1 MAAPAPAST
10 PGIGLSSVTRLTQ
23 RSDLFFAICL
33 VSILAVLI
41 LPVPG
46 ALLSV
51 LIAANLSLATLVLMV
66 SIYTKEP
73 LEFSTFPSL
82 LLVTTLFRLS
92 LNVAST
98 RLILLT
104 GTGGS
109 VIETFGEFV
118 VGGEVVVGLV
128 IFLILVIIQM
138 VVITKGAGRI
148 SEVAARFTLDA
159 MPGKQMAIDADLN
172 AGLISEKDAR
182 ERREKIA
189 SEAEFYGSMDG
200 ASKFVKGDA
209 IAGLIITVINL
220 IAGIIIGMT
229 IMGLDFST
237 AVTTFSILTVGDGL
251 VSQIPSLLIAI
262 GSGMLVTK
270 ARSDKNIGQELTK
283 EFFIKPKAIAVAASM
298 ILFLVL
304 VPGMPFLPFATI
316 SGLMWLLYH
325 KVRNNES
332 EEAAIQQQQEKVE
345 EEEVEEK
352 IEDLIATDRIGI
364 EIGYRLIPLVDKD
377 RNGTLLDRI
386 TALRKQL
393 AREQGLLIPPIR
405 LKDNIQL
412 GPNAYRIMIYGNE
425 VATGELM
432 SDRLLAIDG
441 GNVAGALQGI
451 ETKEP
456 AFGLDA
462 VWIEQS
468 RRGEAEGF
476 GYAVTDPASV
486 FITHLTQVLGKHA
499 ADVLNREDVQ
509 TMLNSMKR
517 EVPAL
522 VKDVEENVKL
532 GQVQKVLALLLDEHV
547 PLTNLEKILEVIS
560 DDPKADPA
568 QLVEQIRIH
577 IGPSILQSH
586 LDQGRLYA
594 IIFDPAT
601 EQRFAQSI
609 VSAQQGSGL
618 GIAPTEASSLVD
630 KLGELMQEASTSG
643 HEAVLLCTAPLRRH
657 LRQIVHRFLPDLP
670 VVSYSELG
678 SGIQVEVIG
687 SVNLSGQQQE
697 AQVENE
703 TPAVS

>member
-1 MAAPAPAST
+1 MAASAPASA
-10 PGIGLSSVTRLTQ
+10 PQAALSSVARLTQ
-23 RSDLFFAICL
+23 RSDLFFAVIL

-41 LPVPG
+41 LPIPG
-46 ALLSV
+46 AFLSV
-51 LIAANLSLATLVLMV
+51 LIAANLSLATLVLLV

-82 LLVTTLFRLS
+82 LLVSTLFRLS

-182 ERREKIA
+182 ERRDKIA

-209 IAGLIITVINL
+209 IAGLIITIINL
-220 IAGIIIGMT
+220 VAGIIIGMT
-229 IMGLDFST
+229 ILGLDFST

-270 ARSDKNIGQELTK
+270 ARSDKNIGQELSK
-283 EFFIKPKAIAVAASM
+283 EFFVKPKAIAIAASM
-298 ILFLVL
+298 ILFLGL
-304 VPGMPFLPFATI
+304 VPGMPFVPFAVI
-316 SGLMWLLYH
+316 SAAMWFLYY
-325 KVRNNES
+325 KVRNNEY
-332 EEAAIQQQQEKVE
+332 EEAAIAQHQEKQE

-352 IEDLIATDRIGI
+352 IEDLIVTDRIGI

-393 AREQGLLIPPIR
+393 AREKGLLIPPIR

-412 GPNAYRIMIYGNE
+412 GPNEYRVLVYGNV
-425 VATGELM
+425 VASGELM
-432 SDRLLAIDG
+432 ADRLLAIDG

-486 FITHLTQVLGKHA
+486 FITHLTQVLAKHA
-499 ADVLNREDVQ
+499 PDIINREDVQ
-509 TMLNSMKR
+509 TMLNSLKR
-517 EVPAL
+517 DVPAL

-532 GQVQKVLALLLDEHV
+532 GHVQKVLTLLLDEQV
-547 PLTNLEKILEVIS
+547 PLNNLEKILECIS
-560 DDPKADPA
+560 DEPKADPA
-568 QLVEQIRIH
+568 NTVEQIRIH
-577 IGPSILQSH
+577 LGPSILQQH
-586 LDQGRLYA
+586 VDNGRLYA

-618 GIAPTEASSLVD
+618 GIAPNEASSLVD
-630 KLGELMQEASTSG
+630 KLGELIQEAGAGG
-643 HEAVLLCTAPLRRH
+643 HEACLLCTAPLRRH
-657 LRQIVHRFLPDLP
+657 LRQIVNRFIPELP
-670 VVSYSELG
+670 VISYSELG

-687 SVNLSGQQQE
+687 SINLSGQNPE
-697 AQVENE
+697 A
-703 TPAVS
+703 TIHKDS